1 VFVQTNTYP
10 DVYSNTVQVAPLS
23 DTEEAAWR
31 AIARVI
37 IVLPRLIDAELLR
50 RENLTLT
57 EYMVLMVL
65 SESPDQTRRMS
76 ELVADVPITPSG
88 LTRLMERLERQ
99 GMVSRQK
106 ADGDG
111 RGHLAV
117 LTDTGLD
124 RLREAWPVHL
134 DQVRRLVMDNL
145 CELDLPALTRAM
157 EAITA
162 NEADPG
168 STRRRAAG

>member
-1 VFVQTNTYP
+1 
-10 DVYSNTVQVAPLS
+10 
-23 DTEEAAWR
+23 
-31 AIARVI
+31 
-37 IVLPRLIDAELLR
+37 
-50 RENLTLT
+50 
-57 EYMVLMVL
+57 
-65 SESPDQTRRMS
+65 
-76 ELVADVPITPSG
+76 VPITPSG

-124 RLREAWPVHL
+124 RLREAWPAHL

-145 CELDLPALTRAM
+145 RELDLSALTRAM